1 MSSVCKCVHVCARAC
16 LCVCVC
22 ACVYACV
29 SALEYLWLLFR
40 YFTLTS
46 AAVGDVC
53 QKRTNMLCAALHAQ
67 PLASSPSL
75 AHYHTI
81 PYRPPPSPPLSYAS
95 ALKAAVV
102 AKASQAKRDLP
113 PASVA
118 VVVRLTKHQQG
129 SGRRGINRERMSKR
143 ERERER
149 VCSRGEGR
157 GAGATAVWVG
167 EARRETAASSASFMF
182 VTLRAFAADN

>member
-1 MSSVCKCVHVCARAC
+1 MRAC
-16 LCVCVC
+16 IYVRERVYVYVCLRMSV
-22 ACVYACV
+22 CVYACV

-53 QKRTNMLCAALHAQ
+53 QKRTNMLCSALHAQ
-67 PLASSPSL
+67 PLASPPSL

-81 PYRPPPSPPLSYAS
+81 PYHTILPPPSLSYVS

-129 SGRRGINRERMSKR
+129 IGI
-143 ERERER
+143 
-149 VCSRGEGR
+149 
-157 GAGATAVWVG
+157 
-167 EARRETAASSASFMF
+167 
-182 VTLRAFAADN
+182 